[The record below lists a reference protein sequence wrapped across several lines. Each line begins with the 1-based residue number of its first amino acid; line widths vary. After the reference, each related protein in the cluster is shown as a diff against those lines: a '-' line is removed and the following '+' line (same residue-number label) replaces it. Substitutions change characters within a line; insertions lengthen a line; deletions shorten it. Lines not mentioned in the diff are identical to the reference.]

1 MKVLTVKELNT
12 CGVRTLALDAEAFD
26 LFSVEGIA
34 ASLRRAAG
42 FLCPCPHRTLIQAV
56 VKSLEFLEPTK
67 GEQLYEAVETTL
79 ESMIGCGDL
88 LEEFEVGVIE
98 SSDRSSLLYAA
109 PPSFISRE
117 SKTIFLIGI
126 APDHNSALPQ
136 RLTERIDYIG
146 HLRRLVPQDTEDLR
160 TELKQLGLSEL
171 SMDVWLRKARP
182 ESSSE
187 CLKRISSKLQHAE
200 GVIEGLS
207 ILNSERPV
215 THYRRRWEQVKN
227 QSGRFIARRPQ
238 PYGNDLWC
246 YVELIEGRANK
257 LLNLPIENGSRGC
270 DEAWRL
276 QLAIDAERGL
286 PQSFTVTEE
295 EDFRVIDFFSPLP
308 IFALRRW
315 AILGEPVNKTTGLFG
330 YRFRSEEIPQEIKF
344 MQQELWLRQVF
355 TQAR

>member
-12 CGVRTLALDAEAFD
+12 CGVRTLALDAEAFN
-26 LFSVEGIA
+26 LFSVEAIA

-56 VKSLEFLEPTK
+56 VKSLELLEPTK
-67 GEQLYEAVETTL
+67 GEQLYETVETTL
-79 ESMIGCGDL
+79 ESMIGCGEL
-88 LEEFEVGVIE
+88 LEEFEVGVME
-98 SSDRSSLLYAA
+98 SSDRSTLLYAA

-117 SKTIFLIGI
+117 SKTIFLVGI

-136 RLTERIDYIG
+136 RLAKRIEYVG
-146 HLRRLVPQDTEDLR
+146 HLRRLVPEDNDDLQ

-171 SMDVWLRKARP
+171 SMDVWLRKPRL

-187 CLKRISSKLQHAE
+187 YLKRIGSRLQLRE
-200 GVIEGLS
+200 GEIEGLS
-207 ILNSERPV
+207 ILNSEKPV

-246 YVELIEGRANK
+246 YVELIDGRANK

-286 PQSFTVTEE
+286 PQSFTVTEKE
-295 EDFRVIDFFSPLP
+295 AFAFIDFFSPVP

-330 YRFRSEEIPQEIKF
+330 YKFRSEEIPQEIRF

>member
-12 CGVRTLALDAEAFD
+12 CGVRTLTLDAEAFN
-26 LFSVEGIA
+26 LFSVEAIA

-42 FLCPCPHRTLIQAV
+42 FLCPCPYRTLIQAV
-56 VKSLEFLEPTK
+56 VKSLEPLDPGK
-67 GEQLYEAVETTL
+67 SEQLYEAVETTL
-79 ESMIGCGDL
+79 DSMIGCGDL

-136 RLTERIDYIG
+136 RLAERIDYIG
-146 HLRRLVPQDTEDLR
+146 HLRRLVPQDNEDLR

-187 CLKRISSKLQHAE
+187 YLKRISSKLQHAE
-200 GVIEGLS
+200 GVIEGLL

-215 THYRRRWEQVKN
+215 THYRQRWEQAKN

-295 EDFRVIDFFSPLP
+295 ENFGVIDFFSPLP

-315 AILGEPVNKTTGLFG
+315 AILGEPINKTTGLFG